1 MNKLQELTDKLYNEG
16 LAKGKEEGEALLAS
30 ARKEASDTVEAAK
43 KEAEAI
49 VAKARKDAE
58 DLKAKAESDIRTASA
73 QSLQATKKD
82 IENLFVGN
90 LTENSVK
97 AALSSEDFVKEL
109 IKAVAEK
116 FSAEEASDLEI
127 VLPENLKAGLKPFVE
142 TELSKSLNKGV
153 EAKFSKKIAG
163 GFTIGPK
170 DGGWFISLT
179 DETFK
184 ELIGEYLRP
193 VTKKLLFG
201 E

>member
-16 LAKGKEEGEALLAS
+16 LAKGREEAETLLAN
-30 ARKEASDTVEAAK
+30 ARKEASDTVAAAK

-49 VAKARKDAE
+49 LAKARKDAD
-58 DLKAKAESDIRTASA
+58 DLKAKAESDVRTASS

-82 IENLFVGN
+82 IENLFVGK
-90 LTENSVK
+90 LTDNSVK
-97 AALSSEDFVKEL
+97 SAVSSEEFVKEL
-109 IKAVAEK
+109 IKVVAEK
-116 FSAEEASDLEI
+116 FSTQETSSIEVI
-127 VLPENLKAGLKPFVE
+127 LPENLKSALQPFVE
-142 TELSKSLNKGV
+142 TELTKTLNKGV

-163 GFTIGPK
+163 GFSIGPK

-179 DETFK
+179 DETFRD
-184 ELIGEYLRP
+184 LIGEYLRP

>member
-16 LAKGKEEGEALLAS
+16 LAKGREEAETLLAN
-30 ARKEASDTVEAAK
+30 ARKEASDTVAAAK

-49 VAKARKDAE
+49 LAKARKDAD
-58 DLKAKAESDIRTASA
+58 DLKAKAESDVRTASS

-82 IENLFVGN
+82 IENLFVGK
-90 LTENSVK
+90 LTDNSVK
-97 AALSSEDFVKEL
+97 SALSSEEFVKEL
-109 IKAVAEK
+109 IKVVAEK
-116 FSAEEASDLEI
+116 FSTQETSSIEVI
-127 VLPENLKAGLKPFVE
+127 LPENLKSALQPFVE
-142 TELSKSLNKGV
+142 TELTKTLNKGV

-163 GFTIGPK
+163 GFSIGPK

-179 DETFK
+179 DETFRD
-184 ELIGEYLRP
+184 LIGEYLRP